1 MSCVEFLIMPL
12 LLYNETAAIPTTRA
26 RLTID
31 DEKNRKKAVKIIADS
46 SISDD

>member
-1 MSCVEFLIMPL
+1 MRRISNMPL
-12 LLYNETAAIPTTRA
+12 LLRNETAAIPTRA

-31 DEKNRKKAVKIIADS
+31 DEKNRKMAVKIIADS

>member
-12 LLYNETAAIPTTRA
+12 LLYNETAAAIPTTRA

-31 DEKNRKKAVKIIADS
+31 YEKNKKDGS
-46 SISDD
+46 